1 MSCSKGVEYFMNM
14 NNSPSNTEKVS
25 NQNKLV
31 AVLISVVIFALVNLV
46 LGPFLWNEVARKLM
60 PFCGKARWFD
70 TVALSLLLGLLLPQ

>member
-1 MSCSKGVEYFMNM
+1 MSCSRGVEYFMNM
-14 NNSPSNTEKVS
+14 NNAPSNTEKVS

-60 PFCGKARWFD
+60 PFFGKARWFD
-70 TVALSLLLGLLLPQ
+70 TIALSLLIGLLLPQ

>member
-14 NNSPSNTEKVS
+14 NNAPSNTDKVS

-31 AVLISVVIFALVNLV
+31 ALLISLVIFALVNLV

-60 PFCGKARWFD
+60 PFFGKARWFD
-70 TVALSLLLGLLLPQ
+70 TLALSLLIGLLVPQ

>member
-1 MSCSKGVEYFMNM
+1 MRKCTEYFMNM
-14 NNSPSNTEKVS
+14 NNAPSNTEKVS

-31 AVLISVVIFALVNLV
+31 ALLISLVIFALINLV
-46 LGPFLWNEVARKLM
+46 LGPFLWNEVVRKLM